1 MTRRR
6 LLFGALLAGLVLVSL
21 VLVLKRSRERHQQRQ
36 EEAKQRALDEY
47 ERQPG
52 PPEHLVAFSRTP
64 HDGFRTYKDVEADLD
79 EAKYRGKVFR
89 VVGKAS
95 AFQLVPDS
103 ARAELTF
110 ADRDTTATF
119 HLHSITSPARLE
131 ALRREGAF
139 LEAPVCDE
147 ANGELVVVDGIF
159 ESRTLF
165 THCYI
170 RWKGQGDDWSAAL
183 REAKK
188 GLDLDK
194 INRR

>member
-1 MTRRR
+1 VTRRR

-36 EEAKQRALDEY
+36 EEAKQRALDDY

-52 PPEHLVAFSRTP
+52 PPEYLVAFSRTP
-64 HDGFRTYKDVEADLD
+64 HDGFRAFKDVEVAPDD
-79 EAKYRGKVFR
+79 AKYRGKVFR
-89 VVGKAS
+89 GVGKAVS
-95 AFQLVPDS
+95 FRHVQDAP
-103 ARAELTF
+103 RAEL
-110 ADRDTTATF
+110 ALRDRDDSATF
-119 HLHSITSPARLE
+119 HLHFITSPARLE
-131 ALRREGAF
+131 AIERAGAF
-139 LEAPVCDE
+139 LDAPEA
-147 ANGELVVVDGIF
+147 GELVVVDGIF

-170 RWKGQGDDWSAAL
+170 RWKGKGDDWAAAL